1 MTKIEILNCRY
12 CGEKPVWMILP
23 MGAGIG
29 CGRSANGPC
38 GDNMVRGSN
47 IADAA
52 AKWNSKQTD
61 DSSLEGSE

>member
-23 MGAGIG
+23 MGASIG
-29 CGRSANGPC
+29 CGHSANGPC
-38 GDNMVRGSN
+38 GDNMVCGSD
-47 IADAA
+47 IVDAA

-61 DSSLEGSE
+61 DSNRRDEE